1 MSEFPFP
8 ISKPVLPD
16 AFFYL
21 TRWVADLPNRLPSHG
36 FEVIHAGN
44 KKFHHDLI
52 QLCTNTYLMAIAEI
66 LRGIERNSVASDSN
80 VSVWVHEEA
89 LSKLLQNKKHGVVY
103 NWIPT
108 TVLGQKKN

>member
-1 MSEFPFP
+1 
-8 ISKPVLPD
+8 
-16 AFFYL
+16 
-21 TRWVADLPNRLPSHG
+21 
-36 FEVIHAGN
+36 
-44 KKFHHDLI
+44 
-52 QLCTNTYLMAIAEI
+52 MAIAEI

-89 LSKLLQNKKHGVVY
+89 LSKLLQNKKHGMVY

>member
-1 MSEFPFP
+1 MSEFPSQFLNL
-8 ISKPVLPD
+8 SYLTL
-16 AFFYL
+16 FFYL
-21 TRWVADLPNRLPSHG
+21 FRWVADLPNRLPSHG

-52 QLCTNTYLMAIAEI
+52 QLCTNTYLMAIVEI

-80 VSVWVHEEA
+80 ISVGMHEEA
-89 LSKLLQNKKHGVVY
+89 LSKLLQNTKHGVVY

-108 TVLGQKKN
+108 TVLGHKKN